1 MPLSVQQL
9 RHMFQ
14 RAIPILLWLPV
25 AAFCAYTLFNA
36 TGPSWVNVA
45 EALAL
50 AVLAA
55 LATCEHR
62 GRVHAQAS
70 HHAIESELQH
80 QKTVEAALAEQAQ
93 LLELASDAM
102 FVWEVESGALQFWN
116 RGAEQ
121 LYGWRRDEVLGKTP
135 QAILQTEFPRPL
147 SELRESMERTGRWEG
162 ELIHRRRD
170 GSRVLVMSR
179 WALKERIE
187 GQPLRALAINSNIT
201 DQKRAQA
208 ELEHQAQHD
217 GLTGLA
223 NRTTLTMR
231 LDEALATADAPV
243 ALLMLDLDRFKDVN
257 DTLGHVSGD
266 RLLCAV
272 GPRLLAHLREG
283 DTLARLGGDEFAV
296 LLPGA
301 SVAAAG
307 VVARKLLNVLEQPF
321 DLGDASVHIAAS
333 IGIAAAPEHGND
345 TETLLRCADV
355 AMYVAKRS
363 GTGAA
368 VYMADQDQ
376 HSRDRLSVAGDL
388 RRAIQSGELLLH
400 YQPKLD
406 CASGDLMGV
415 EALVRW
421 KHPERGL
428 VPPDQFIPVAEQSGL
443 IGLLGRCVLEQAIRE
458 ARTWSDMGYAFPIA
472 VNLSMRDMLD
482 PELPQYI
489 EQILSKWQMD
499 ASCLRV
505 EITES
510 SLMVDPVRS
519 RATLVR
525 LRELGVRL
533 SVDDYGTGY
542 SSLRYL
548 QQLPVDELKIDRSFI
563 RHMVSNESDLMI
575 VQSTV
580 DLAHGLGLSVVA
592 EGVEDAGTWQRLAA
606 IGCDQAQ
613 GYYLCVPIPADSFIE
628 WLRAFDARPATLA
641 A

>member
-1 MPLSVQQL
+1 MRILATLWLLVAAYCAYARERRERIQAQAG
-9 RHMFQ
+9 Q
-14 RAIPILLWLPV
+14 RALE
-25 AAFCAYTLFNA
+25 
-36 TGPSWVNVA
+36 A
-45 EALAL
+45 ELRRR
-50 AVLAA
+50 
-55 LATCEHR
+55 E
-62 GRVHAQAS
+62 
-70 HHAIESELQH
+70 E
-80 QKTVEAALAEQAQ
+80 VEPALAEQAQ
-93 LLELASDAM
+93 LLDLAQDAM
-102 FVWEVESGALQFWN
+102 FVWEVESGAIQFWN
-116 RGAEQ
+116 RGAEE
-121 LYGWRRDEVLGKTP
+121 LYGWSRQEVIGQTP
-135 QAILQTEFPRPL
+135 QAILKTEFPRPL
-147 SELRESMERTGRWEG
+147 SELRESMERTGHWEG
-162 ELIHRRRD
+162 ELIHHRRD
-170 GSRVLVMSR
+170 GSRVVVMSR
-179 WALKERIE
+179 WALNDRGE
-187 GQPLRALAINSNIT
+187 GQSPRALAINSNIT

-208 ELEHQAQHD
+208 ELVHQAQHD

-223 NRTTLTMR
+223 NRSTLTVR
-231 LDEALATADAPV
+231 LDEALCTDEEPV
-243 ALLMLDLDRFKDVN
+243 ALLMLDLDHFKDVN

-272 GPRLLAHLREG
+272 GPRLVGHLREG

-301 SVAAAG
+301 SVAAAE

-333 IGIAAAPEHGND
+333 IGIAAAPEHGTD
-345 TETLLRCADV
+345 TETLVRCADV

-363 GTGAA
+363 GAGVS
-368 VYMADQDQ
+368 VYVAEQDQ
-376 HSRDRLSVAGDL
+376 HSRDRLAVAGDL
-388 RRAIQSGELLLH
+388 RRAIHQGELLLH
-400 YQPKLD
+400 FQPKLN
-406 CASGDLMGV
+406 CASGDLVGV

-421 KHPERGL
+421 NHPERGL
-428 VPPDQFIPVAEQSGL
+428 VAPDQFIPIAEQSGL
-443 IGLLGRCVLEQAIRE
+443 IGLLGRCVLDQAVRE
-458 ARTWSDMGYAFPIA
+458 ARTWLDMGYWFPVA

-482 PELPQYI
+482 PELPDYV
-489 EQILSKWQMD
+489 ERLFTKWHMD

-548 QQLPVDELKIDRSFI
+548 QQLPVDELKIDRSFV

-580 DLAHGLGLSVVA
+580 DLAHGLGLRVVA
-592 EGVEDAGTWQRLAA
+592 EGVEDAGTWRRLAA

-613 GYYLCVPIPADSFIE
+613 GYYLCVPLPAEDFTE
-628 WLRAFDARPATLA
+628 WLRTFSGPESGALA